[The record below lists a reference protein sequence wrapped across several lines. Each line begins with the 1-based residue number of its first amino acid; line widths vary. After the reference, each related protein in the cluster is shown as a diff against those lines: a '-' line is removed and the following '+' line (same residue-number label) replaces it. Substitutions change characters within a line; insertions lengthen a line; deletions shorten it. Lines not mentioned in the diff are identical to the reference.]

1 MKIFYWSPF
10 LSNIAT
16 VDAVAK
22 SVKSILTYDKY
33 NKFKPSIVFG
43 IKPLIY
49 IFIFY
54 NVIVNYLNYAPNLMC
69 IMVIIYFCT
78 EVFYFKTTLVYLF

>member
-22 SVKSILTYDKY
+22 SIKSILTYDK
-33 NKFKPSIVFG
+33 NKKFKPSIIDVTG
-43 IKPLIY
+43 ENPKEVAIPL
-49 IFIFY
+49 
-54 NVIVNYLNYAPNLMC
+54 LDKKSKDMTP
-69 IMVIIYFCT
+69 
-78 EVFYFKTTLVYLF
+78 KLFRGN

>member
-22 SVKSILTYDKY
+22 SIKSILTYDK
-33 NKFKPSIVFG
+33 NKKFKPSIIDVTG
-43 IKPLIY
+43 EWDLKKHKVSDPCNGCRIA
-49 IFIFY
+49 
-54 NVIVNYLNYAPNLMC
+54 VTV
-69 IMVIIYFCT
+69 
-78 EVFYFKTTLVYLF
+78 